1 MSTPHNCEENVAGK
15 EPTVRLQARP
25 PCLASE
31 FAAAFL
37 TFLTMTLNA

>member
-1 MSTPHNCEENVAGK
+1 MSTPHNCEGNVAGK

-31 FAAAFL
+31 FAAFL
-37 TFLTMTLNA
+37 TFLTMTLDA